1 MSKVLIASL
10 GDSPVVVTAMYD
22 LLKYRGLTVDEVVLL
37 YPEGETIE
45 KAYLLIDVALQGECK
60 LRPPAPLLFEDAN
73 TQKNCLVFLQTLYQ
87 LLYTC
92 QQRNDTVFLSL
103 AGGRKSM
110 AALMAWVAP
119 FFSCVEKLYHVIDKH
134 EKYFKTVDE
143 LLLERTDTQ
152 RKQAMHPDIKDIKN
166 KEVALVDI
174 PFGQE
179 QLISENLHEKLLYAT
194 DEELQGLHEEEIEAF
209 GFARNVIQSGKI
221 LDVMVTENVA
231 EEFRAMYKNDVQHS
245 RAFEL
250 CFEKMRKVGELR
262 NGVHDWKDGKDRP
275 AKPLPVNLHFF
286 KRGHTPERALFYTL
300 PKDVDVCS
308 DDDVEKAIVCEL
320 EIERGGNY
328 RSVKD
333 ITASPRFSLAP
344 SLSLDDLLLLVK
356 SKKVYTS
363 ILIVPLGKA
372 PMVVTQLYTLLSDA
386 GSRIRRVVLVY
397 PGATEAGEIRACAA
411 LVKKMLSEENRVPCD
426 LVAIAELGDV
436 DSKAACELYQ
446 AKLEETIDKIRRDH
460 SDCQIELA
468 LSGGRKGM
476 TALTI
481 FTAQK
486 KRIPYVYHTLVADQ
500 TLNDRVET
508 ETSIEAL
515 KDTELKTSVKRDR
528 LFLRAYDRKKFV
540 LFKVPVFSTYA
551 EK

>member
-1 MSKVLIASL
+1 
-10 GDSPVVVTAMYD
+10 
-22 LLKYRGLTVDEVVLL
+22 
-37 YPEGETIE
+37 
-45 KAYLLIDVALQGECK
+45 
-60 LRPPAPLLFEDAN
+60 
-73 TQKNCLVFLQTLYQ
+73 
-87 LLYTC
+87 
-92 QQRNDTVFLSL
+92 
-103 AGGRKSM
+103 M

-166 KEVALVDI
+166 KEVVLVDI

-194 DEELQGLHEEEIEAF
+194 DEELQGLHEEKIEAF

-231 EEFRAMYKNDVQHS
+231 EKFRAMYKDHKHMQ
-245 RAFEL
+245 AFEQ

-262 NGVHDWKDGKDRP
+262 NCVYDWKGGRGRP
-275 AKPLPVNLHFF
+275 SKSLPVNLHFF
-286 KRGHTPERALFYTL
+286 KRGHTPERPLFYTE
-300 PKDVDVCS
+300 PKDVALCLDNELGQ
-308 DDDVEKAIVCEL
+308 VERVVVCEL
-320 EIERGGNY
+320 EIERGENY
-328 RSVKD
+328 RSVKE
-333 ITASPRFSLAP
+333 ITDSPGFSLTP
-344 SLSLDDLLLLVK
+344 VLSLDELLQSVK
-356 SKKVYTS
+356 SKKIYTS

-397 PGATEAGEIRACAA
+397 PGATEAREIRACAA
-411 LVKKMLSEENRVPCD
+411 LVKKMLSEENHVPCD
-426 LVAIAELGDV
+426 LVPIPELGDV

-446 AKLEETIDKIRRDH
+446 VKLEETIDEIRKDH

-468 LSGGRKGM
+468 LSRGRRGM

-486 KRIPYVYHTLVADQ
+486 KRIPYVYHTLITDQ
-500 TLNDRVET
+500 KLSDQVEH
-508 ETSIEAL
+508 ETSMDAL
-515 KDTELKTSVKRDR
+515 RDKELKTRAKRGR
-528 LFLRAYDRKKFV
+528 LFLHAYDRTKFV
-540 LFKVPVFSTYA
+540 LFKVPVFST
-551 EK
+551 